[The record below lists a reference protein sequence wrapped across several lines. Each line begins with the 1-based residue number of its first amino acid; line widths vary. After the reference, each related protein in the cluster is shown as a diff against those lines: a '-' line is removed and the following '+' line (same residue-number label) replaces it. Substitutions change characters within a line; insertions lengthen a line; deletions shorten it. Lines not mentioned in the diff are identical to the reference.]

1 MRARSHGL
9 KEAAAIVTN
18 RGAVLEAGHVET
30 RGAREQHLAA
40 STPLPADYRP
50 NPLPAR
56 TRIDVAQGGTA
67 FLLTDLN
74 WKPIYTNDAALL
86 ILHYR
91 HEARFQTNPATVQ
104 ERIRS
109 IFHAE
114 RFTTGSRPASF
125 LSGRRHY
132 ICRPSLLQSHNRSP
146 IIALLLERCCPQGPV
161 ELSEVSRRFHLSRR
175 ESETVQHLSHG
186 LTTKEVAQRMSVSP
200 NTVKQFV
207 RLIMSKMSV
216 TTRSG
221 IIGKLLSG

>member
-1 MRARSHGL
+1 MQSRSRVL
-9 KEAAAIVTN
+9 KETATIVTN
-18 RGAVLEAGHVET
+18 RVAVLEARGVET
-30 RGAREQHLAA
+30 RSLREQRLAA
-40 STPLPADYRP
+40 DAPLPADHWP
-50 NPLPAR
+50 NPLPAP
-56 TRIDVAQGGTA
+56 TRVDAAQGGTA

-74 WKPIYTNDAALL
+74 WKPIYTNDAAVL
-86 ILHYR
+86 ILHYPD
-91 HEARFQTNPATVQ
+91 EARFNTNPAAVQ

-114 RFTTGSRPASF
+114 RFTTGSPPTSF

-132 ICRPSLLQSHNRSP
+132 VCRPFFLESQNRSP
-146 IIALLLERCCPQGPV
+146 IVALLLERCHQGPV
-161 ELSEVSRRFHLSRR
+161 EFSEVSRRFHLSRR

-186 LTTKEVAQRMSVSP
+186 LTTKEVAQRMSISP